1 MDVRLRAA
9 WLALLAAGSLTM
21 AQAQTPRP
29 FVTVKEALET
39 DGRSM
44 SLPTSVTGVMTVTPC
59 TSCAVKMLRS
69 TPSTIYRLRSKP
81 VSLADF
87 RNAMSTNSETYV
99 TVLYEVKTNELLTVT
114 ASVDAPA
121 AGSR

>member
-9 WLALLAAGSLTM
+9 GLALLAAGSLMT
-21 AQAQTPRP
+21 AQAQTPTP
-29 FVTVKEALET
+29 FVTIEEALET

-44 SLPTSVTGVMTVTPC
+44 SLPTNVTGVMTVTPC
-59 TSCAVKMLRS
+59 TSCEVKMLRS
-69 TPSTIYRLRSKP
+69 TVSTIYRLRNKP

-87 RNAMSTNSETYV
+87 RNAMAANSETYV
-99 TVLYEVKTNELLTVT
+99 TVLYAVKTNELLTVT